1 MFIICWI
8 LQAYYLILIVR
19 IILSWVPNP
28 PAPVLPIARGV
39 SALTDPLLMPLRGVL
54 PPVRMGAVAFDL
66 SPIVLFFIII
76 ILQGLFCR

>member
-39 SALTDPLLMPLRGVL
+39 SALTDPLLTPLRGVL

>member
-1 MFIICWI
+1 MFLICWI

-28 PAPVLPIARGV
+28 PSPVLPIARGV
-39 SALTDPLLMPLRGVL
+39 SALTDPLLAPLRGLL
-54 PPVRMGAVAFDL
+54 PPVRMGAVALDL